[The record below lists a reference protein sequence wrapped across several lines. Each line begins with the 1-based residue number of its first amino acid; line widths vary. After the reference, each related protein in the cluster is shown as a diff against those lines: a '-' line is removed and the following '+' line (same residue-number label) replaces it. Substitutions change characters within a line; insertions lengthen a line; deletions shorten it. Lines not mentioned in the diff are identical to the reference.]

1 MDFQFAEGDRV
12 RVKAMFP
19 PGHVR
24 TPYYARGKT
33 GVVTARRG
41 HFRNPEDL
49 AYGRSGLPPIPLY
62 GVMFEATELWENAPS
77 RDRLVMDIFEHWLE
91 PA

>member
-1 MDFQFAEGDRV
+1 MQYRFAEGDRV
-12 RVKAMFP
+12 RVKQMFP

-33 GVVTARRG
+33 GTVVAQRG
-41 HFRNPEDL
+41 QFRNPEDL
-49 AYGRSGLPPIPLY
+49 AYGGSGLPAVPLY
-62 GVMFEATELWENAPS
+62 GVDFAAGELWEGARG
-77 RDRLVMDIFEHWLE
+77 RDRVLIDIFEHWLE